1 MSTFK
6 DQGNNAF
13 KAKNFNEAISFY
25 TKAVDENPTD
35 HTIFG
40 NRSAAHYSLQQWEQ
54 AIEDAQKCIDI
65 KPDWSKGYQRKG
77 MAMEGKG
84 DLEEAIKLYETG
96 IDKDPANAQCK

>member
-25 TKAVDENPTD
+25 TKAVEENPTD

-40 NRSAAHYSLQQWEQ
+40 NRSAAHYSLQ
-54 AIEDAQKCIDI
+54 
-65 KPDWSKGYQRKG
+65 
-77 MAMEGKG
+77 
-84 DLEEAIKLYETG
+84 
-96 IDKDPANAQCK
+96 

>member
-1 MSTFK
+1 M
-6 DQGNNAF
+6 
-13 KAKNFNEAISFY
+13 
-25 TKAVDENPTD
+25 
-35 HTIFG
+35 
-40 NRSAAHYSLQQWEQ
+40 AHAGQWEQ

-96 IDKDPANAQCK
+96 IDKDPANAQCKSMLESAEAKFA